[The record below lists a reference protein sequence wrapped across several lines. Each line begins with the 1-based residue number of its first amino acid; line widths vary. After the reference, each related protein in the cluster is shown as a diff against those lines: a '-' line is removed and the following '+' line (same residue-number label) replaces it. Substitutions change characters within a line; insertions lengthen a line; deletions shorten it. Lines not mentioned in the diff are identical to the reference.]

1 MRVPL
6 DAAPPL
12 LHHPDSDD
20 QLPLQAPA
28 PSSPGVRALRLIHVP
43 RVLVRLPPLSAQLP
57 ESSSIAQD
65 YAMDETCFAETSSS
79 MEVSPR
85 GHQKEGNGPDIACKL
100 EEGNLLYGLKKEN
113 NERSW
118 ENPRI
123 SCTIRPSS
131 LQGRVMTSLEA
142 ISNSDVIA
150 RTRVEK
156 NKVPTSDIERNLE
169 AALSPVVLCL
179 EHQAA
184 LEMQVMPE
192 ILETFEGSGFKD
204 RNPAEARMKQFP
216 KDNHILEPG
225 VRNAPGPRR
234 LKSLEAGSVQ
244 GAAIHGKPVK
254 DSLIL
259 AARAFASNARMRKAK
274 DVASSG
280 SAPIARFE
288 PENIG
293 SYPPRPPNILLFKN
307 ALEYIIAFRDL
318 NGLERGKASFI
329 SGLRQSSKV

>member
-1 MRVPL
+1 
-6 DAAPPL
+6 
-12 LHHPDSDD
+12 
-20 QLPLQAPA
+20 
-28 PSSPGVRALRLIHVP
+28 
-43 RVLVRLPPLSAQLP
+43 
-57 ESSSIAQD
+57 
-65 YAMDETCFAETSSS
+65 MDETCFAETSSS

-100 EEGNLLYGLKKEN
+100 EEGNLLYSLKKEN

-156 NKVPTSDIERNLE
+156 NKVPTIERNLE

>member
-1 MRVPL
+1 M
-6 DAAPPL
+6 
-12 LHHPDSDD
+12 
-20 QLPLQAPA
+20 
-28 PSSPGVRALRLIHVP
+28 LIHVP
-43 RVLVRLPPLSAQLP
+43 KVLVRLPPLSAQLP

-65 YAMDETCFAETSSS
+65 YAMDETSFAETSSS
-79 MEVSPR
+79 MEISPR
-85 GHQKEGNGPDIACKL
+85 GHRKEGNGPDIACKL
-100 EEGNLLYGLKKEN
+100 EEGNLLYGLKKVN
-113 NERSW
+113 NEWSW

-131 LQGRVMTSLEA
+131 LEGRVMTSLEA
-142 ISNSDVIA
+142 ISNLDVIA

-192 ILETFEGSGFKD
+192 ILEPFEGSGFKD
-204 RNPAEARMKQFP
+204 RNPAEARMMQFP
-216 KDNHILEPG
+216 KEHHILEPG
-225 VRNAPGPRR
+225 VGNAPGPRR
-234 LKSLEAGSVQ
+234 LKAGSVQ
-244 GAAIHGKPVK
+244 GAAIHGKPLK

-293 SYPPRPPNILLFKN
+293 SYPPRPPNMLLFKN